1 MSKIKYSLKP
11 TKSRIFKNYNTKNNY
26 NLKQN
31 LPQTESLSKPTLR
44 PLNSLS
50 ASSYGILL
58 YNSQNISFQGRKY
71 RNAQDVERM
80 LKKRRIKS
88 NFKDN
93 DLVADSSYKMV
104 KVFDY
109 IFGKRSLPKK
119 IGFCSFEKEYPDYTD
134 ATGLFDPEKIG
145 VFFNSDDSSYES
157 IAKLKI
163 TKLKNKLILW
173 HGTGSYLSTFAHE
186 MGHCAHY
193 KHLCDSASDIYTAAK
208 CWDAL
213 GNTKVPTFI
222 GRMITHF
229 SIGEY
234 ANKDMLEHLANRVAK
249 DVCSN
254 YDSKNEFFEGDR
266 EDLDYSD
273 IFDRKWGELS
283 VLHPQSYIDYYT
295 QQVWNAADGGT
306 VDNNGKYHKE
316 EVAYIDRKAREFLAM
331 AKKIAKEDNV
341 PLEQVNLKKVKKAL
355 KQKQQSLELASLELK
370 ELLEPLEQTV
380 LRRRERH
387 YKEEEE
393 EEYVY
398 EPIRQAIIEPIK
410 ERIVEPIKKEVI
422 EPIKESI
429 PKPIKQQVVEPII
442 HYVTEPIQENIV
454 EPIKDLASIHT
465 FERVVIRPENIKPI
479 EPKKQEE
486 PKDQLPIIVS
496 SLFSKIKDSI
506 EFISRPLVETRN
518 EHVFD
523 KINTQLNT
531 LQTNRLQYYNAP
543 KNRNQQQK
551 GRLY

>member
-1 MSKIKYSLKP
+1 MSKIKYSLP
-11 TKSRIFKNYNTKNNY
+11 LAKSGTFKNYNKKNNY
-26 NLKQN
+26 TLKQN
-31 LPQTESLSKPTLR
+31 KPQTDPLSKQTLST
-44 PLNSLS
+44 LN

-71 RNAQDVERM
+71 RNAQDVECI

-88 NFKDN
+88 NFRDN

-119 IGFCSFEKEYPDYTD
+119 IEFCSFKKEYPKHVN
-134 ATGLFDPEKIG
+134 ATGLFDLSKIG
-145 VFFNSDDSSYES
+145 VFFNSDDPSYKS
-157 IAKLKI
+157 IAKLKR
-163 TKLKNKLILW
+163 TQLRCKLKFW
-173 HGTGSYLSTFAHE
+173 DGTESYLSTFAHE

-193 KHLCDSASDIYTAAK
+193 KHLCDSAPDRYTADE

-213 GNTKVPTFI
+213 YNTKVPTFI
-222 GRMITHF
+222 GRMITKF

-234 ANKDMLEHLANRVAK
+234 ANTDMLEHLANRVAK

-254 YDSKNEFFEGDR
+254 YDSENEFFEGDK
-266 EDLDYSD
+266 EDLYYSD

-306 VDNNGKYHKE
+306 VDNEGKYHKE
-316 EVAYIDRKAREFLAM
+316 EVVYIDRKAREFLAM
-331 AKKIAKEDNV
+331 ANKIAKEDNV

-393 EEYVY
+393 YVY

-429 PKPIKQQVVEPII
+429 PEPIKQQVVEPII

>member
-1 MSKIKYSLKP
+1 
-11 TKSRIFKNYNTKNNY
+11 
-26 NLKQN
+26 
-31 LPQTESLSKPTLR
+31 
-44 PLNSLS
+44 
-50 ASSYGILL
+50 
-58 YNSQNISFQGRKY
+58 
-71 RNAQDVERM
+71 
-80 LKKRRIKS
+80 
-88 NFKDN
+88 
-93 DLVADSSYKMV
+93 
-104 KVFDY
+104 
-109 IFGKRSLPKK
+109 
-119 IGFCSFEKEYPDYTD
+119 
-134 ATGLFDPEKIG
+134 
-145 VFFNSDDSSYES
+145 
-157 IAKLKI
+157 
-163 TKLKNKLILW
+163 
-173 HGTGSYLSTFAHE
+173 

-193 KHLCDSASDIYTAAK
+193 KHLCDSAPDRYTADE

-213 GNTKVPTFI
+213 YNTKVPTFI
-222 GRMITHF
+222 GRMITKF

-234 ANKDMLEHLANRVAK
+234 ANTDMLEHLANRVAK

-306 VDNNGKYHKE
+306 VDNEGKYHKE
-316 EVAYIDRKAREFLAM
+316 EVVYIDRKAREFLAM
-331 AKKIAKEDNV
+331 ANKIAKEDNV

-393 EEYVY
+393 EYVY

-410 ERIVEPIKKEVI
+410 ERIVEPIKKEII

-429 PKPIKQQVVEPII
+429 PEPIKHQVVEPII
-442 HYVTEPIQENIV
+442 HYVAEPIQENIV
-454 EPIKDLASIHT
+454 EPIKDLASVNT
-465 FERVVIRPENIKPI
+465 FERVVIRPEIKKPI
-479 EPKKQEE
+479 EQKKQEE
-486 PKDQLPIIVS
+486 HKDQLPIMS
-496 SLFSKIKDSI
+496 SLFSRIKDSI
-506 EFISRPLVETRN
+506 ELISRPLVETRN